1 MRSLSITVFNAGTS
15 KKRAEA
21 LENENCA
28 VQFESL
34 VPRNGETVTATK
46 VAVKGCESTY
56 NMVYMC

>member
-1 MRSLSITVFNAGTS
+1 MRSLSMTVFNAGTS
-15 KKRAEA
+15 KSLEA

-28 VQFESL
+28 VLFTSL
-34 VPRNGETVTATK
+34 VPGNGETLTATK